1 MVKLYRDSGLDI
13 YEKAHYSHGE
23 HIREVEQMLTWYLR
37 RNTRVLDI
45 GCSGGLHALEFAWR
59 GFAVTGVDIEPSAI
73 QRAKERSRDQGLDVE
88 FLVID
93 LEKDDITCLGKFDFI
108 YSIGNVMS
116 HVRKDLLG
124 NVFRKIRACL
134 KNEGIFLFDLFII
147 EAPFQ
152 EEVFENDLKIIW
164 HRSLDGQ
171 TGSIHMDG
179 NFQDFGITQHFE
191 VWGYSIGEVCRIAN
205 LSGFHEVDFSDTLDF
220 SSSRTEKKNPVCLNF
235 RTRIVEGIDFA
246 HLLAGD
252 SAK

>member
-23 HIREVEQMLTWYLR
+23 HIREVEQILTWYLR

-116 HVRKDLLG
+116 HVRKDLIG
-124 NVFRKIRACL
+124 EVFKNVRTCL
-134 KNEGIFLFDLFII
+134 EEKGIFLFDLLMSA
-147 EAPFQ
+147 APFR
-152 EEVFENDLKIIW
+152 FELFEDDRKITW
-164 HRSLDGQ
+164 QRRLDEQ
-171 TGSIHMDG
+171 TGRISMDG
-179 NFQDFGITQHFE
+179 TFQEFGITQHFD
-191 VWGYSIGEVCRIAN
+191 VWGYSIEELYRIAN
-205 LSGFHEVDFSDTLDF
+205 LSGFRQVDFSDTLDF
-220 SSSRTEKKNPVCLNF
+220 SPSRTETKNPACLNF
-235 RTRIVEGIDFA
+235 RARIVEEI
-246 HLLAGD
+246 
-252 SAK
+252 